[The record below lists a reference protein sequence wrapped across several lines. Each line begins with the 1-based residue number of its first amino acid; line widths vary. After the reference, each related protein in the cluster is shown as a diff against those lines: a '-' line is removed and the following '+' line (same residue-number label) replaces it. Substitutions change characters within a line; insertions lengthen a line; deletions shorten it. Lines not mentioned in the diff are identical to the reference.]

1 VYEDAADVFVRARDA
16 LIDSVNDDVDIES
29 SISDYVL
36 AKANLEAHDFSPGH
50 TWREILCDTLVKNEY
65 IRPGKFEAEMREIR
79 RGRHKGHLPMG
90 NNHWSGRVIN
100 SRKELPIGVTH
111 GLPIDVRA
119 DFDRYHGRADEHI
132 FSSLFDPL
140 EKKSMTNGNPRKI
153 ELLARRF
160 LPDEEGNSRAKQ
172 VRDAE
177 RLIEEWMGKTGSPH
191 VRENKKGTYSY
202 PLLGP
207 IGDSVDQSI
216 LSHEH
221 DLYERD
227 FRRWSEENA
236 QGEDNREVRE
246 KHFSARARDWM
257 DRDNKATLE
266 QGMTEEER
274 GLVEFYSNS
283 PEAKEIMERD
293 KSISNHP
300 SYLNHLSFM
309 MGLEWLSPEERT
321 KVIDHLNEH
330 GSDSKEQHVKFDDG
344 TRLPM
349 GRLKRNMRMRGTNA
363 LGHVRRGP
371 KAGPHNVAPVWSQN
385 LPSDPPDKRALF
397 SALES
402 AYLVPAQN
410 EDDEDEVTFDR
421 RKAEKADMAK
431 KDKYC
436 IEKFGR
442 KYSDC
447 TTEQQ
452 KQTDSEVVGHSR
464 LMDVAMRN
472 LHEAFGVKTDNPKD
486 EIFMHLPDIDSRGLS
501 RLNQDEMMD
510 EMKTLTAS
518 KKKGNVVPR
527 DNLLHALG
535 FDSKGE
541 EIPAGEH
548 GYPEHSGPLIT
559 NSQLKS
565 LLRKENENISM
576 RDRQREVQ
584 DILSMFST
592 NVGFKDAEAIP
603 EEIQKALE
611 ILGGKHLAHD
621 FVAPYLEGGHAI
633 DQHIYASKLHDH
645 HQMDDESLI
654 ASVNRQKESITP
666 RSINMGLF
674 GHLIRPEAEAP
685 LGPHYMQHM
694 SNFLGGDTGNHAL
707 SSVTSSGI
715 AALIHGL
722 TQSEVNSKFGRK
734 MGIDQ
739 MNNMFVDAAN
749 EGTRKNIPYGKSLDM
764 LAPKEIDPEQL
775 RVDEGGISQ
784 ADLFAGGGSVRREQE
799 PVIHTSNEQR
809 RNKIEAMRLAML
821 LYSHERFPTSM
832 STHDF
837 PDSSMLDYNERYGN
851 LDEEGRVL
859 TGRSR
864 PKKSLFIDQLN
875 LKHQYDMESINQA
888 AKHLA
893 TLLPEEALDPSNPSF
908 DANVRRLFHDAERAI
923 HTLPSEYWEGVGV
936 RPLTADYM
944 VENRT
949 QTAEPVYPSLR
960 ERLTTGGGVP
970 ITRLSDAS
978 EIAEQLGFPSDEAH
992 TKHIQSYLDTIP
1004 DDDVHF
1010 IQSNHNL
1017 IKEHGDVMGIDSSMY
1032 DSHLDDHLKEQHGHG
1047 AGAGDAPLQAE
1058 MRNLKSMRSR
1068 MEKDIREW
1076 DLTSGKRLL
1085 EIQARLEEL
1094 EPLVEKESEIRGFDA
1109 LHSRAARHLEEN
1121 RADRASMVLERLAR
1135 KVGVDVDASNP
1146 KQALDAIGDSI
1157 SEIRGDLGYGRQ
1169 LHGHSEAVQGVFN
1182 RDRREQHAAFGLS
1195 RIQAPVDRDTNS
1207 TSFMRTGQKELYR
1220 KGNMSSKHN
1229 QTLHNLRDLVVYD
1242 PNSDTG
1248 ADESTKFDTQRI
1260 TFNAQPAMPFGV
1272 GGASMMHYF
1281 TSASNNM
1288 QFGHPV
1294 RPTHGFEFGDT
1305 PEVGTETFDQRLSS
1319 VPQHMIS
1326 AALGPD
1332 VAETYVRN
1340 GMDDVYPI
1348 PEFEPSALRGGA
1360 TGVPMTQ
1367 DPNIGKSIEDAG
1379 LYATYLLNPDL
1390 VVKADS
1396 SPEWIPPIRPMHR
1409 IFRLRDLD
1417 ELRGFTGSWVV
1428 SKWYDGDRIVLTKK
1442 KNRVKAFDE
1451 DGGQRAIP
1459 DWAKSG
1465 VKNLGD
1471 KDCTLDGILGKDT
1484 LHIIDILHYDGTDIM
1499 DMNVRERFK
1508 VLRGQYDSHEQ
1519 VLISGPHDTRFTDE
1533 EGLEDAVKTLQ
1544 SEHRTLL
1551 LRDGKSTYMRGERR
1565 HPKWVVL
1572 RPNRDINL
1580 IVLDRRGNGPY
1591 TYRLG
1596 AGPLLDGEGLGDRAV
1611 DHDGKVYLDAGT
1623 VSSPKPFEEG
1633 DIVRVRFSGIK
1644 RQRKGGRDIFTIS
1657 PSKLVGE
1664 GEGESSVS
1672 METLSL
1678 LAKSFPPV
1686 HLTHGIDIEDR
1697 AIVVT
1702 LPTESQVTYTLE
1714 KSSLGHW
1721 VHSPTTPLSDMG
1733 MDTYSIELSESLKP
1747 FWGEVAS
1754 MMLKG
1759 KIERQKETESEVIP
1773 SEEQQEHHRRKVEGE
1788 SAGII
1793 KPGDKNI
1800 LLKPKMKKALEVLER
1815 ALDVLEKEQ
1824 MFNTTG
1830 AKGLGI
1836 DLGGGTESPRGPTR
1850 LTSEMSL
1857 PDWDMKERPEE
1868 DPEEEYPKARELRRR
1883 KKGSQSS
1890 DSEEETNPEQ
1900 E

>member
-1 VYEDAADVFVRARDA
+1 MYEDAADVFVRARDA

-100 SRKELPIGVTH
+100 SRKDLPIGVTH

-119 DFDRYHGRADEHI
+119 DFDRYHGRNDEHI

-140 EKKSMTNGNPRKI
+140 EKKSMTKGIPRKI

-160 LPDEEGNSRAKQ
+160 LPDEEGNSRSKQ

-191 VRENKKGTYSY
+191 VRENKEGTYSY

-207 IGDSVDQSI
+207 LGDSVDQSI

-246 KHFSARARDWM
+246 SHFSARARDWM
-257 DRDNKATLE
+257 DKDNKATLE
-266 QGMTEEER
+266 EGMTDEER
-274 GLVEFYSNS
+274 GLIEFYGDT
-283 PEAKEIMERD
+283 PEAKEIMERE

-309 MGLEWLSPEERT
+309 LGLEWLSPEERT

-385 LPSDPPDKRALF
+385 LPTDPPDKRALF

-402 AYLVPAQN
+402 AYV
-410 EDDEDEVTFDR
+410 DEEGEVTFDR
-421 RKAEKADMAK
+421 READ
-431 KDKYC
+431 
-436 IEKFGR
+436 R
-442 KYSDC
+442 K
-447 TTEQQ
+447 
-452 KQTDSEVVGHSR
+452 GHSK

-472 LHEAFGVKTDNPKD
+472 LHEAFGVNTDDPKD

-501 RLNQDEMMD
+501 RFNQDEMMD
-510 EMKTLTAS
+510 EMRTLTAS

-565 LLRKENENISM
+565 LLKRENENISL

-584 DILSMFST
+584 DILSLFST
-592 NVGFKDAEAIP
+592 NVGFKDTEAIP

-654 ASVNRQKESITP
+654 ASVNRQRESITP

-694 SNFLGGDTGNHAL
+694 SNFLGGDTANHAL
-707 SSVTSSGI
+707 SSVTSPGI

-722 TQSEVNSKFGRK
+722 TQSEVNSKFGMK

-739 MNNMFVDAAN
+739 MNNMLVDAAN

-764 LAPKEIDPEQL
+764 LAPKDIDPENL
-775 RVDEGGISQ
+775 RFDIDTGGLSREE
-784 ADLFAGGGSVRREQE
+784 LFAGGGSVKREQE
-799 PVIHTSNEQR
+799 PVIHTSGEQR

-821 LYSHERFPTSM
+821 LHSHDRFPTSM

-851 LDEEGRVL
+851 LDEEGRAL

-864 PKKSLFIDQLN
+864 PQKSRLIDQLN
-875 LKHQYDMESINQA
+875 LKHQYDIHSIINA

-992 TKHIQSYLDTIP
+992 TSHIQSYLDTIP
-1004 DDDVHF
+1004 DDDIHF

-1068 MEKDIREW
+1068 MEKRVREG
-1076 DLTSGKRLL
+1076 DDSFTPQLMQIESRISEIEPLL
-1085 EIQARLEEL
+1085 ER
-1094 EPLVEKESEIRGFDA
+1094 EKEVTGYDA

-1146 KQALDAIGDSI
+1146 KQALEAIGDSI

-1169 LHGHSEAVQGVFN
+1169 LHGHSEAIQGVFN

-1195 RIQAPVDRDTNS
+1195 RIQAPVDRETNS
-1207 TSFMRTGQKELYR
+1207 TSFIRTGQTKVHRRGE
-1220 KGNMSSKHN
+1220 MSSKHN

-1248 ADESTKFDTQRI
+1248 ADENTKFDTQRI
-1260 TFNAQPAMPFGV
+1260 TFNAQPAMPFGA

-1340 GMDDVYPI
+1340 GMDGVYPI

-1367 DPNIGKSIEDAG
+1367 DPNLGKSIEDAG

-1390 VVKADS
+1390 VVKADA

-1442 KNRVKAFDE
+1442 KNRVRAFDE

-1459 DWAKSG
+1459 DWAKTG
-1465 VKNLGD
+1465 VKKLGE

-1580 IVLDRRGNGPY
+1580 IVLDRRGDGPY

-1633 DIVRVRFSGIK
+1633 NIVRVRFSGIK
-1644 RQRKGGRDIFTIS
+1644 RQRKGGRDIFTIN

-1686 HLTHGIDIEDR
+1686 HLAHGIDIEDR

-1759 KIERQKETESEVIP
+1759 KIERQKETESEVLP
-1773 SEEQQEHHRRKVEGE
+1773 SEEQQEHHRRKVESE

-1824 MFNTTG
+1824 MYNTTG

-1836 DLGGGTESPRGPTR
+1836 DMGSGIQSPRGPTS

-1890 DSEEETNPEQ
+1890 DSEEESNPEQ

>member
-1 VYEDAADVFVRARDA
+1 MYEDAADVFVRARDA

-79 RGRHKGHLPMG
+79 RGRHKGHLPME

-100 SRKELPIGVTH
+100 SRDELPIGVTH

-119 DFDRYHGRADEHI
+119 DFERYHSRNDEHI

-140 EKKSMTNGNPRKI
+140 EKKSMTNGTPRKI

-160 LPDEEGNSRAKQ
+160 LPDEEGNSRSKQ

-191 VRENKKGTYSY
+191 VRENKEGTYSY

-207 IGDSVDQSI
+207 LGDSVDQSI

-246 KHFSARARDWM
+246 SHFNARARDWM
-257 DRDNKATLE
+257 DKDNKATLE
-266 QGMTEEER
+266 EGMTEEER
-274 GLVEFYSNS
+274 GLVEFYPDS
-283 PEAKEIMERD
+283 PEAKEIMERE

-309 MGLEWLSPEERT
+309 LGLEWLSPEERT

-344 TRLPM
+344 QRLPM

-385 LPSDPPDKRALF
+385 LPTDPPDKRALF

-402 AYLVPAQN
+402 AYVDK
-410 EDDEDEVTFDR
+410 EGEVTFDR
-421 RKAEKADMAK
+421 READ
-431 KDKYC
+431 
-436 IEKFGR
+436 R
-442 KYSDC
+442 K
-447 TTEQQ
+447 
-452 KQTDSEVVGHSR
+452 GHSK

-472 LHEAFGVKTDNPKD
+472 LHEAFGVNTDDPKD

-501 RLNQDEMMD
+501 RFNQDEMMD
-510 EMKTLTAS
+510 EMRTLTAS

-535 FDSKGE
+535 FNSKGE

-548 GYPEHSGPLIT
+548 GYPEHSGPLIS
-559 NSQLKS
+559 NSQLQS
-565 LLRKENENISM
+565 LLKRENENISL

-592 NVGFKDAEAIP
+592 NVGFKDTEAIP

-694 SNFLGGDTGNHAL
+694 SNFLGGDTANHAL
-707 SSVTSSGI
+707 SSVTSPGI

-722 TQSEVNSKFGRK
+722 TQSEVNSKFGMK

-739 MNNMFVDAAN
+739 MNNMLVDAAN

-821 LYSHERFPTSM
+821 LYSHERFPTSL

-837 PDSSMLDYNERYGN
+837 PDSSMLDYNKRYGN

-864 PKKSLFIDQLN
+864 PQKSRHIDQLN

-908 DANVRRLFHDAERAI
+908 DANVRRLFYDAERAI

-949 QTAEPVYPSLR
+949 QTAEPVYSSLR

-1068 MEKDIREW
+1068 MEKRVREG
-1076 DLTSGKRLL
+1076 DDSFTPQLMQIESRISEIEPLL
-1085 EIQARLEEL
+1085 ER
-1094 EPLVEKESEIRGFDA
+1094 EKEVTGYDA

-1135 KVGVDVDASNP
+1135 KVGVDVDVSNP
-1146 KQALDAIGDSI
+1146 KQALEAIGDSI

-1169 LHGHSEAVQGVFN
+1169 LHGHSEAVQGIFN

-1195 RIQAPVDRDTNS
+1195 RIQAPVDRETKN
-1207 TSFMRTGQKELYR
+1207 TSFIRTGQKELYR

-1260 TFNAQPAMPFGV
+1260 IFNAQPAMPFGA

-1326 AALGPD
+1326 AVLGPD

-1340 GMDDVYPI
+1340 GMDDFYPI

-1390 VVKADS
+1390 VVKADA

-1442 KNRVKAFDE
+1442 KNRVRAFDE

-1459 DWAKSG
+1459 DWAKTG
-1465 VKNLGD
+1465 VKKLGE

-1580 IVLDRRGNGPY
+1580 IVLDRRGEGPY

-1633 DIVRVRFSGIK
+1633 NIVRVRFSGIK
-1644 RQRKGGRDIFTIS
+1644 RQRKGGRDIFTIN

-1759 KIERQKETESEVIP
+1759 KIERQKETESEVLP
-1773 SEEQQEHHRRKVEGE
+1773 SEEQQEHHRRKVESE

-1890 DSEEETNPEQ
+1890 DSEEESNPEQ

>member
-1 VYEDAADVFVRARDA
+1 MYEDAADVFVRARDA

-29 SISDYVL
+29 SISDYML
-36 AKANLEAHDFSPGH
+36 AKANLEAHDFAPGH
-50 TWREILCDTLVKNEY
+50 TWREILCDTLVKEENKGY

-79 RGRHKGHLPMG
+79 RRRHKGHLPMG

-100 SRKELPIGVTH
+100 SRDKLPIGVTH

-119 DFDRYHGRADEHI
+119 DFDRYYGRADEHI

-160 LPDEEGNSRAKQ
+160 LPDEEGNSRSKQ

-177 RLIEEWMGKTGSPH
+177 RLIEEWMGKTSSPH
-191 VRENKKGTYSY
+191 VRENKQGTYSY

-207 IGDSVDQSI
+207 LGDSVDQSI

-236 QGEDNREVRE
+236 QGEDNREIRE

-266 QGMTEEER
+266 EGNTDTEDM
-274 GLVEFYSNS
+274 LAAYYSQT
-283 PEAKEIMERD
+283 PEGKKVAEKE

-385 LPSDPPDKRALF
+385 LPTDPPDKRALF

-402 AYLVPAQN
+402 AYVDK
-410 EDDEDEVTFDR
+410 EGEVTFDR
-421 RKAEKADMAK
+421 READ
-431 KDKYC
+431 
-436 IEKFGR
+436 R
-442 KYSDC
+442 K
-447 TTEQQ
+447 
-452 KQTDSEVVGHSR
+452 GHSR
-464 LMDVAMRN
+464 LMDVAMTN
-472 LHEAFGVKTDNPKD
+472 LHEAFGVNTDDPKN

-501 RLNQDEMMD
+501 KFNQDEMMD
-510 EMKTLTAS
+510 EMRTLTAS

-535 FDSKGE
+535 FNSKGE

-548 GYPEHSGPLIT
+548 GYPEHSGPLIS

-565 LLRKENENISM
+565 LLRKESENISL

-592 NVGFKDAEAIP
+592 NVGFKDTEAIP

-654 ASVNRQKESITP
+654 ASVNRQRESITP

-707 SSVTSSGI
+707 SSVTSPGI

-764 LAPKEIDPEQL
+764 LAPKEIDPENL
-775 RVDEGGISQ
+775 RFDIDTGGLSREE
-784 ADLFAGGGSVRREQE
+784 LFAGGGSVKREQE

-821 LYSHERFPTSM
+821 LHSHERFPTSM

-837 PDSSMLDYNERYGN
+837 PDSSMLDYDKRYGN

-875 LKHQYDMESINQA
+875 LKHQYDIHSINAA

-936 RPLTADYM
+936 RPRTADYM
-944 VENRT
+944 VENQT

-992 TKHIQSYLDTIP
+992 TSHIQSYLDTIP
-1004 DDDVHF
+1004 DDDIHF

-1068 MEKDIREW
+1068 MEKRVREG
-1076 DLTSGKRLL
+1076 DDSFTPQLMQIESRISEIEPLL
-1085 EIQARLEEL
+1085 ER
-1094 EPLVEKESEIRGFDA
+1094 EKEVTGYDA

-1146 KQALDAIGDSI
+1146 KQALEAIGNSI

-1169 LHGHSEAVQGVFN
+1169 LHGHSEALQGVFN
-1182 RDRREQHAAFGLS
+1182 KDRKEQHAAFGLS
-1195 RIQAPVDRDTNS
+1195 RIQAPVDRETNS
-1207 TSFMRTGQKELYR
+1207 TPFMRTGQTKMHRRGE
-1220 KGNMSSKHN
+1220 MSSKHN

-1242 PNSDTG
+1242 PSNDTG

-1260 TFNAQPAMPFGV
+1260 IFNAQPAMPFGA

-1281 TSASNNM
+1281 TSASNNK
-1288 QFGHPV
+1288 QFGRPV

-1305 PEVGTETFDQRLSS
+1305 PEVGTETFDQRLAS

-1332 VAETYVRN
+1332 VADTYVRN
-1340 GMDDVYPI
+1340 GMDGVYPI
-1348 PEFEPSALRGGA
+1348 PEFEPVALRGGA
-1360 TGVPMTQ
+1360 TGIPMTQ

-1465 VKNLGD
+1465 VKNLGE

-1580 IVLDRRGNGPY
+1580 IVLDRRGKGPY

-1633 DIVRVRFSGIK
+1633 NIVRVRFSGIK
-1644 RQRKGGRDIFTIS
+1644 RQKKGGRDIFTIN

-1686 HLTHGIDIEDR
+1686 HLAHGIDIEDR

-1721 VHSPTTPLSDMG
+1721 VHSPRTPLSDMG

-1759 KIERQKETESEVIP
+1759 KIERQKETESEVAP
-1773 SEEQQEHHRRKVEGE
+1773 SEEQQEHHRRKVESE

-1857 PDWDMKERPEE
+1857 PDWDMKKRPEE

-1890 DSEEETNPEQ
+1890 DSEKKTNPKQ